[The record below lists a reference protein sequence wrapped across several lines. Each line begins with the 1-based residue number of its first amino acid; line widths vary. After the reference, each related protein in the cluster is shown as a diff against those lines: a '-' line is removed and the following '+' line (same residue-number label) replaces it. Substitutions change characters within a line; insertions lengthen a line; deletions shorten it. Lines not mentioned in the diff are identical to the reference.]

1 MPALKSLDVCEKVI
15 YMNTFS
21 KTLSPAIRISY
32 MVLPEKLM
40 RKYIENTYFF
50 TNSASTLEQL
60 ALALFIKKGYFE
72 RHIRRIKKLYRQ
84 EGETLREILL
94 TNKDIPIISLSE
106 TQNGTH
112 ILVKLRTELSDDEVR
127 EKTAKKGVQVNFL
140 SDFCTKPEAKYE
152 HTLILNFSDL
162 DEDTQKEAISRLG
175 SVFAGTT

>member
-1 MPALKSLDVCEKVI
+1 M
-15 YMNTFS
+15 
-21 KTLSPAIRISY
+21 
-32 MVLPEKLM
+32 
-40 RKYIENTYFF
+40 
-50 TNSASTLEQL
+50 
-60 ALALFIKKGYFE
+60 
-72 RHIRRIKKLYRQ
+72 
-84 EGETLREILL
+84 L

-112 ILVKLRTELSDDEVR
+112 ILVKLQTKLSDDEVR

-175 SVFAGTT
+175 SVFTGTT